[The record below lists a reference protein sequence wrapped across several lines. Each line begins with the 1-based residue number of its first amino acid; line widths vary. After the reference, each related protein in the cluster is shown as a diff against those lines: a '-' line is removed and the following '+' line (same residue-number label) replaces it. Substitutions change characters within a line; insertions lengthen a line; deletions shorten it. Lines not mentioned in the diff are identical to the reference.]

1 MGNFLTVTGKEWSKN
16 KTCTRPF
23 GWAVMF
29 TWFLCCPDNFIYVL
43 HCITLMYKQFIFVCF
58 AHLYNK
64 IWIKML
70 FSTLCKNFS
79 FMYISVLFLY
89 VHVYGPLL
97 IYRTNMLCS
106 SLCSDS
112 FMYSILYNWFYAI
125 SVYEARVDVVNIILY
140 GKNHRIDL
148 NK

>member
-23 GWAVMF
+23 GWVVMF

-70 FSTLCKNFS
+70 FSTLCKKNSVSCIFQFYFYM
-79 FMYISVLFLY
+79 FMFMAHFLFIAQICCVQVYAATPLCIQFYI
-89 VHVYGPLL
+89 
-97 IYRTNMLCS
+97 T
-106 SLCSDS
+106 D
-112 FMYSILYNWFYAI
+112 FMPFPCMKLEWM
-125 SVYEARVDVVNIILY
+125 
-140 GKNHRIDL
+140 
-148 NK
+148 